1 MQAKEVVHNLI
12 ILDESGSM
20 SSIKNQ
26 IISGFNELVQTVKG
40 VAGEYPEQEHYITF
54 LSFNS
59 SRITTHLYCK
69 PVSQL
74 AEINGERYR
83 PDATTPLFDAMG
95 TGINRLR
102 DHLKD
107 EEKTNVLVTIL
118 TDGME
123 NASREYDLA
132 AIKALVKEMEAKGW
146 TFTYIG
152 TDHDVEQFADSISI
166 KNTLRFERDEK
177 GLNEMFEQERLSR
190 VRYSKR
196 VRDKADTRLGYYD
209 SDDD

>member
-1 MQAKEVVHNLI
+1 MQANEAVHNLI

-20 SSIKNQ
+20 SSIKRQ

-40 VAGEYPEQEHYITF
+40 VAREYPEQKHYITF
-54 LSFNS
+54 ISFNS
-59 SRITTHLYCK
+59 SRITTHLYCE
-69 PVSQL
+69 PVSL
-74 AEINGERYR
+74 LEEINGDRYR

-95 TGINRLR
+95 AGITRLS

-107 EEKTNVLVTIL
+107 EEKANVLVTIL

-123 NASREYDLA
+123 NASREYNRA
-132 AIKALVKEMEAKGW
+132 AIKALVEEMEAKGW

-152 TDHDVEQFADSISI
+152 TDHDVEQFAESISI
-166 KNTLRFERDEK
+166 KNTLHFERDQE
-177 GLNEMFEQERLSR
+177 GLDKMFEHERSSR
-190 VRYSKR
+190 ARYSRR
-196 VRDKADTRLGYYD
+196 VRDREDTRTGYYD